1 MNEYWIDFS
10 GYLKVKA
17 TSSDDAERKM
27 WNFINSISMTGDF
40 SDDVWDIDCIEKVK
54 ENENADD

>member
-17 TSSDDAERKM
+17 TSPDDADRKM
-27 WNFINSISMTGDF
+27 WNLINSMSMIDNFFDDF
-40 SDDVWDIDCIEKVK
+40 SDDEWEIESIEKV
-54 ENENADD
+54 EEG